1 MARINP
7 FKPMAGMNPP
17 ELIGRDEIL
26 DDFIEA
32 LENGPGASDRLL
44 RVSGV
49 RGVGK
54 TVLLNALGD
63 VAREYGF
70 HVVDVAANAGFC
82 DRILG
87 ALARNREVS
96 SLSISPS
103 IPGVSL
109 DSVGIS
115 KSATQLGQAMYEA
128 SCNGG
133 FLITLD
139 DIQDAPLD
147 EMRELGNEIQLLV
160 RQGANVAFAFAGF
173 PASVDGVVM
182 GETLTFLQRAKH
194 VELKRLMDFE
204 VGDSFE
210 ETMVRAGKSVAP
222 GVADALT
229 AAATGYPFMVQLVGY
244 YTWQSAS
251 RRGSDAVELCDAEK
265 GIATA
270 RRSFDSMMIEPALR
284 HVSGKQLEYLSAMA
298 RCGTGPVSSGD
309 VAREMGVDSASVG
322 TYRRRLV
329 DAALIE
335 APAYGVVSFAIPYMR
350 EYLLEHVGNKMP
362 SEAVF
367 KKALFMGNRVLV
379 QIACQ

>member
-32 LENGPGASDRLL
+32 LENGPGAPDRLL